1 MLERIENDSVVII
14 VDNKIKVNKKVKI
27 IKIVNIN
34 RQEITKIIINIIITN
49 LSISYTKLF
58 IKQ

>member
-1 MLERIENDSVVII
+1 LLERIENDSVVII